1 MMQQLVGKIGPNAI
15 IQTVQAMKEIIGVHR
30 AEELLVRAGRD
41 DLLIRLPDEMIDEAE
56 FQMLAHALFEQL
68 GESQALRILRR
79 SGQLTARYLLRHRI
93 PQPAQ
98 RMLRLAPQPIALWL
112 LLSAIN
118 KHAWTFVGSGEFRY
132 TLGRSPMITI
142 TRCIAC
148 AGIRSET
155 PICSFYTGCFE
166 HLFRTLI
173 DPRAQVFET
182 ECESCGDLCCRFA
195 IWV

>member
-1 MMQQLVGKIGPNAI
+1 MQQTVSKIGPNAI
-15 IQTVQAMKEIIGVHR
+15 IQTVHALKEIVGLR
-30 AEELLVRAGRD
+30 QTEELLACADRT
-41 DLLIRLPDEMIDEAE
+41 DLLAHLPEEMIDEQE
-56 FQMLAHALFEQL
+56 FQALVGTLFAQL
-68 GESQALRILRR
+68 GEPQALRILRR

-98 RMLRLAPQPIALWL
+98 RMLRLLPETIALRL
-112 LLSAIN
+112 LLAAIN

-132 TLGRSPMITI
+132 TLGRNPAITI
-142 TRCIAC
+142 TRCILC
-148 AGIRSET
+148 ADLQSET

-173 DPRAQVFET
+173 DPRARVVET
-182 ECESCGDLCCRFA
+182 DCESCGGNCCRFA